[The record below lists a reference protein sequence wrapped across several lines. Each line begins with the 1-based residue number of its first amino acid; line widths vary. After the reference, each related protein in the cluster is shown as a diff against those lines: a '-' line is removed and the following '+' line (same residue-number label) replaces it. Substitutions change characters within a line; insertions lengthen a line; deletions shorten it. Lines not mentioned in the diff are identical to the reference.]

1 MAIGQV
7 GEYPVGS
14 LVRVRERDWVVLP
27 SDDANIICLR
37 PLSGSESTNTSA
49 CLRAGK
55 AEGELQRYGASVD
68 CSRAFAAHPAAR
80 VFVWHQQPA
89 QVGEELRLHLAW
101 RWFTRLGFDQ
111 DIPHHSTFSTKS
123 GMA

>member
-89 QVGEELRLHLAW
+89 QVGGGTAPASGVALVYQAGVRS
-101 RWFTRLGFDQ
+101 G
-111 DIPHHSTFSTKS
+111 HSAPFHVLN
-123 GMA
+123 